1 MELWAHNIEFAGFD
15 VRFWYDNTKVAI
27 SSINTN
33 QPTTNKTEFFKFESE
48 FANSMDMLTVLN
60 NETGLDT
67 SNTFRAAF
75 SFLPNV
81 VPGDHIKEKETDPG
95 GIQVVT
101 GEKVKI
107 GTMSFCQLDE
117 TEKLVVQGEDTWFK
131 LLENKSYSPRTGIKI
146 NKDYYTYYD
155 EQKCFRFT
163 DMTASDVATLEDI
176 KVYSGE
182 INEEDPGSSTYKE
195 YPLDPE
201 FDKEILKYKIE
212 LLEYIDEVDIMVALT
227 DTNSKLKI
235 RKPERDETGELITN
249 ESGGLVYEEIPI
261 TDMDTEIPYKVRL
274 NELRKRR
281 YNNYFGRHGRRPEK
295 QKKNMR

>member
-15 VRFWYDNTKVAI
+15 VRFKYDNTKVAI

-33 QPTTNKTEFFKFESE
+33 QPTMNSNEFFKFESE
-48 FANSMDMLTVLN
+48 FANNLSMITVLS
-60 NETGLDT
+60 NEEDLDPN
-67 SNTFRAAF
+67 NTFRVAF
-75 SFLPNV
+75 SFAPDV
-81 VPGDHIKEKETDPG
+81 VPGEHIKIKETDPG

-107 GTMSFCQLDE
+107 GTMSFQMDE
-117 TEKLVVQGEDTWFK
+117 TETFDINWYS
-131 LLENKSYSPRTGIKI
+131 LLTNEKYNPRTGIKI

-176 KVYSGE
+176 KISSGE

-212 LLEYIDEVDIMVALT
+212 LLEYIDEVDITMALT
-227 DTNSKLKI
+227 DGKSKLSI
-235 RKPERDETGELITN
+235 RKPERDENRRT
-249 ESGGLVYEEIPI
+249 S
-261 TDMDTEIPYKVRL
+261 YK
-274 NELRKRR
+274 
-281 YNNYFGRHGRRPEK
+281 
-295 QKKNMR
+295 